1 MNRAEK
7 EVFAALS
14 EKDQEK
20 VAGGAVIDENTE
32 LTEGQCNQLKKL
44 LEKHPIDDPDKQPIY
59 RPVMLCYGGPR
70 PRYKLPKKREASLEQ
85 DPIDGL
91 NTSSIEN

>member
-14 EKDQEK
+14 EEDQEK
-20 VAGGAVIDENTE
+20 IAGGAVIDENTE
-32 LTEGQCNQLKKL
+32 LTEKQCSQLKEL
-44 LEKHPIDDPDKQPIY
+44 LEKNPIADPDKKPVY

-70 PRYKLPKKREASLEQ
+70 PRYEIPKIREMPQ
-85 DPIDGL
+85 DKQPIDDPNINGME
-91 NTSSIEN
+91 S